1 MVGYRL
7 NTMPT
12 NKMIDA
18 YIKAQPKAA
27 QAFLRTIR
35 ATIQKAAPSAVE
47 VMSYGIPTVDL
58 HGHVVHFAGY
68 EQHIGLYPGPA
79 AITLFKKELAS
90 YKTSKGA
97 IQFPLSKP
105 LPLALIT
112 KIVKSRVEANLQ
124 KAGVL
129 FPKMSAPAARA
140 LKNAKIS
147 TLKDLSRWS
156 EEQIGEL
163 HGMGPS
169 TIPSLRSAL
178 KKSGLSFKKV
188 GT

>member
-1 MVGYRL
+1 MS
-7 NTMPT
+7 N
-12 NKMIDA
+12 NKMIDT

-35 ATIQKAAPSAVE
+35 ATIRKAAPNATE
-47 VMSYGIPTVDL
+47 AMSYGIPTLDL
-58 HGHVVHFAGY
+58 YGHLVHFAGY

-79 AITLFKKELAS
+79 AIRSFEKELKS

-97 IQFPLSKP
+97 IQFPLTKP
-105 LPLALIT
+105 LPLGLIT
-112 KIVKSRVEANLQ
+112 KIVASRVEVNLQ
-124 KAGVL
+124 KAGML

-140 LKNAKIS
+140 LKNAKIV

-156 EEQIGEL
+156 EKELSML

-178 KKSGLSFKKV
+178 KKSGLSFKKA
-188 GT
+188 GM